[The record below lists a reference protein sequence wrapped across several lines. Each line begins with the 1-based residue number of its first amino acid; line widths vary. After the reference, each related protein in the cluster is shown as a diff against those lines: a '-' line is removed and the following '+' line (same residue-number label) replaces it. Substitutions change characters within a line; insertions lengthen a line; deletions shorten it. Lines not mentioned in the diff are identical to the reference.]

1 MNRDVL
7 TNDVS
12 VADLDPA
19 PRVGVEARILRKTAD
34 DRAVPDKITHPE
46 PDRAFDD
53 GVRLHHRA
61 RTDFHLIA
69 DAGISAHFHRLGQS
83 RTGTNERG
91 RMNVHSRP
99 GSLKLKYGSARSSP
113 GAPMM

>member
-19 PRVGVEARILRKTAD
+19 ARVGVEAQILRKTAD
-34 DRAVPDKITHPE
+34 DRAVPDKITRAE
-46 PDRAFDD
+46 PDRAFDH
-53 GVRLHHRA
+53 GLRLHHRA
-61 RTDFHLIA
+61 GADFHLIA
-69 DAGISAHFHRLGQS
+69 DAGIGAHFHLLGQS

-99 GSLKLKYGSARSSP
+99 VSLKLKYGSIRPSA
-113 GAPMM
+113 GAPM